1 MDRFARFAWI
11 VLAYTLA
18 VILWGA
24 AVRATGSGAGCGS
37 HWPLCNGEMIP
48 RAPQMETVI
57 EYSHR
62 LTSGLAGILSIF
74 LVVGAFRARPRRHPA
89 RWAAALSLFFMITE
103 GAVGAGLVL
112 FEMVADNQSMARALW
127 MIAHLLNTFFL
138 LAALALTA
146 HFASGGAPV
155 RLRGRGALGGWFGL
169 GAAALVLAGMSGAV
183 AALGDTLFPAASLTE
198 AWKQDLSPTSHLLI
212 RLRLLH
218 PLIAVGAGALLA
230 VLALRWLREVPAPGV
245 ARFARWTV
253 ALVFVQLAA
262 GVVNVLLLAPIW
274 LQLVHL
280 LLADL
285 LWIAFFL
292 LGASALAVEGAA
304 APAGGRPEVGAEPV
318 HA

>member
-48 RAPQMETVI
+48 RAPGVETVI

-62 LTSGLAGILSIF
+62 LTSGLAGILSIL
-74 LVVGAFRARPRRHPA
+74 LVVGAFRTRPRRHPA

-146 HFASGGAPV
+146 HFASGGAPL
-155 RLRGRGALGGWFGL
+155 RLRGRGALGAWLGL

-198 AWKQDLSPTSHLLI
+198 ALKQDLSTSSHLLI

-218 PLIAVGAGALLA
+218 PLIAVGAGILLV

-262 GVVNVLLLAPIW
+262 GAVNVLLLAPVW

-285 LWIAFFL
+285 LWIAFLL

-304 APAGGRPEVGAEPV
+304 APARGRSEVGAEPA